1 MKFDYRASLGKRILG
16 VYMEFPSALKHE
28 TTHMVGTFC
37 TSHYLIM
44 RLTGFPGTAQV
55 QNVERQLE
63 LDAKSDVIM
72 CDHVI

>member
-1 MKFDYRASLGKRILG
+1 
-16 VYMEFPSALKHE
+16 MEYSSALEHE
-28 TTHMVGTFC
+28 MRKMSTTHDMEGTFC

-44 RLTGFPGTAQV
+44 RLTGFPEMAQV